1 MLIEFLAFPLENSIW
16 LLTSIIEVMESLVI
30 SVKFNLLI
38 ILMPNLNLKA
48 KNYMNFTKLNPNIIL
63 KTGFFGV
70 FMGIVS
76 VWGWSKSY
84 ETLFWIGIG
93 LTTTIYLKYQVKN
106 HIFLHCVI
114 IGLSWGFDC
123 TLIQVIFFD
132 IYTLNHPSFVSEIL
146 NFSPNYPKIF
156 LILTG
161 TLFGLIGGMIIFSI
175 IKLSRIIKS

>member
-76 VWGWSKSY
+76 V
-84 ETLFWIGIG
+84 
-93 LTTTIYLKYQVKN
+93 
-106 HIFLHCVI
+106 
-114 IGLSWGFDC
+114 C

-132 IYTLNHPSFVSEIL
+132 IYTLNHPSLVSEIL

-156 LILTG
+156 LILRG

-175 IKLSRIIKS
+175 IKFSRIIKS

>member
-1 MLIEFLAFPLENSIW
+1 
-16 LLTSIIEVMESLVI
+16 MESLVI

-93 LTTTIYLKYQVKN
+93 LTTTIYLK
-106 HIFLHCVI
+106 
-114 IGLSWGFDC
+114 
-123 TLIQVIFFD
+123 
-132 IYTLNHPSFVSEIL
+132 
-146 NFSPNYPKIF
+146 
-156 LILTG
+156 
-161 TLFGLIGGMIIFSI
+161 
-175 IKLSRIIKS
+175 